1 MKRLL
6 SAGFA
11 LTLATGMGAQPQ
23 DAHTVV
29 DAMKTTVEKTD
40 FRVTGHLVRI
50 EAGGARTS
58 YPLTIQAH
66 WFPGELRVLV
76 KVNPPSGAKTAANQG
91 APVHFLLELKPNGAA
106 TIRVAHPGDAAAASL
121 PLERWSD
128 GVAGTGFAFEDFF
141 EQQYFWTGQA
151 VLEPTKYG
159 ARACNVLMSTPGT
172 ADKTHYAQVK
182 SWLDRTINFP
192 VYVEKTVKGSS
203 GGASAGLGA
212 LKQYTFFGL
221 RQDGGIWSANQIEEK
236 NRGQDGSSLL
246 IIDRG
251 TPKAHLGL
259 ADFGPEQLA
268 RFP

>member
-1 MKRLL
+1 MKKPMLAAVAALMSLAVASSPRL
-6 SAGFA
+6 SA
-11 LTLATGMGAQPQ
+11 QSQ
-23 DAHTVV
+23 DTRTVV
-29 DAMKTTVEKTD
+29 EAMRANVEKTD
-40 FRVTGHLVRI
+40 FRVNGHLVRI

-58 YPLTIQAH
+58 YPLTILAH

-76 KVNPPSGAKTAANQG
+76 KVGAASGAKTADKAV
-91 APVHFLLELKPNGAA
+91 PVHFLLELKPNAAA
-106 TIRVAHPGDAAAASL
+106 TIRVAHPGDAAASSL
-121 PLERWSD
+121 PLEKWTD
-128 GVAGTGFAFEDFF
+128 AVAGTGFAFEDFF

-151 VLEPTKYG
+151 IVEQAKYG

-172 ADKTHYAQVK
+172 QDKTHYAQVK

-192 VYVEKTVKGSS
+192 VYVEKTAKGS
-203 GGASAGLGA
+203 GA

-236 NRGQDGSSLL
+236 NRGQEGSSLL
-246 IIDRG
+246 MIERG

>member
-1 MKRLL
+1 MRLPAAAAL
-6 SAGFA
+6 AMGLAAAAG
-11 LTLATGMGAQPQ
+11 TPAQNTHSGTHP
-23 DAHTVV
+23 DPHAVV
-29 DAMKTTVEKTD
+29 DAMRSTVEKTD

-50 EAGGARTS
+50 DAGGSRTS

-76 KVNPPSGAKTAANQG
+76 KVNAPSGAKKANQA
-91 APVHFLLELKPNGAA
+91 APVHFLLELKPNASA
-106 TIRVAHPGDAAAASL
+106 TIRVAHPGEAAAANL
-121 PLERWSD
+121 PLEQWTD
-128 GVAGTGFAFEDFF
+128 GVAGTGFAYEDFF
-141 EQQYFWTGQA
+141 EQQYFWTGQTVA
-151 VLEPTKYG
+151 EQTKYG
-159 ARACNVLMSTPGT
+159 ARACNVLVSIPGAT
-172 ADKTHYAQVK
+172 DKTHYAQVK
-182 SWLDRTINFP
+182 SWLDQTINFP
-192 VYVEKTVKGSS
+192 VYVEKTMKGPSP
-203 GGASAGLGA
+203 

-236 NRGQDGSSLL
+236 NRGQQGSSLL

>member
-1 MKRLL
+1 MKRFFLAVFAAAL
-6 SAGFA
+6 AAGSG
-11 LTLATGMGAQPQ
+11 TQAQ
-23 DAHTVV
+23 DTHTVV
-29 DAMKTTVEKTD
+29 DAMKANVEKSD
-40 FRVTGHLVRI
+40 FRATGHLVRVA
-50 EAGGARTS
+50 AGGARTS

-76 KVNPPSGAKTAANQG
+76 KVNAPSGAKAANQG
-91 APVHFLLELKPNGAA
+91 APVHFLLELKPNAAA
-106 TIRVAHPGDAAAASL
+106 TIRVAHPGDAAAVSL
-121 PLERWSD
+121 PLEKWTD

-151 VLEPTKYG
+151 VVEQTKYG

-192 VYVEKTVKGSS
+192 VYVEKTVKGS
-203 GGASAGLGA
+203 GGGSNA

-236 NRGQDGSSLL
+236 NHGQDGSSLL

-259 ADFGPEQLA
+259 ADLGPEQLT

>member
-6 SAGFA
+6 LAA
-11 LTLATGMGAQPQ
+11 IATGLAAGLGVQAQ

-29 DAMKTTVEKTD
+29 DAMRANVEKTD
-40 FRVTGHLVRI
+40 FRVTGHLVHVA
-50 EAGGARTS
+50 AGGARTS

-76 KVNPPSGAKTAANQG
+76 KVNAPSGAKTAANQG
-91 APVHFLLELKPNGAA
+91 APVHFLLELKPNAAA
-106 TIRVAHPGDAAAASL
+106 TIRVAHPGDAAAVTL
-121 PLERWSD
+121 PIEKWTD

-151 VLEPTKYG
+151 VVEQARYG
-159 ARACNVLMSTPGT
+159 ARTCNVLMSTPGT

-192 VYVEKTVKGSS
+192 VYEEKTVKGSS
-203 GGASAGLGA
+203 GGSNA

-236 NRGQDGSSLL
+236 NHGQDGSSLL